1 MRYFFKLFFVF
12 LFLLFFTFNIQAE
25 WNQDFQ
31 NAWNSFHSLMKNDA
45 LSKYRSSWLNIADKF
60 QKVYNQD
67 KLGPYAPKSLFFL
80 GRVYEELGWISC
92 LQIDQLKSIEY
103 FQQVIRQFYSH
114 SWADDASLH
123 IARVYAFQLKD
134 YSKAINELNYLLKNY
149 PHGDMVSRAKG
160 FLLQLKKKVD
170 ESKTDVQENLYKSS
184 SQLNSNK
191 SILSNIRYWSNDDY
205 TRVVLDFDKEV
216 QFKEKLLNPD
226 PKIINNYRLVID
238 LNQVEISSNIEKEQ
252 LIIDGILR
260 NIRIGKQDLEQVRL
274 VLDIENIRDTRV
286 FSLSNPFRIV
296 IDIFGDENAKKI
308 KKTLIENKKVNSEF
322 YKKKKITKNIVEQLG
337 LKVKTIM
344 IDAGHGGKDPGAIA
358 NNTKEKTVNLE
369 FALILGD
376 KLEKKGYNVIYT
388 RKKDIFIPLE
398 ERSALANSKNVDI
411 FISIHCNSYS
421 KDTAHGLEVYYLDLA
436 KSKSAVR
443 VAARENA
450 VSEKKISD
458 LQFILTDL
466 MLNSKITESKDLAK
480 NVHEK
485 TITNARKKYYL
496 KSHGVHGAP
505 FYVLMGSKMPAIL
518 VELGYLTNKNE
529 VKKLRSKKYLNILAD
544 GICLGIDSYRS
555 KIERYSN
562 EVIK

>member
-1 MRYFFKLFFVF
+1 
-12 LFLLFFTFNIQAE
+12 
-25 WNQDFQ
+25 
-31 NAWNSFHSLMKNDA
+31 
-45 LSKYRSSWLNIADKF
+45 
-60 QKVYNQD
+60 
-67 KLGPYAPKSLFFL
+67 
-80 GRVYEELGWISC
+80 
-92 LQIDQLKSIEY
+92 
-103 FQQVIRQFYSH
+103 
-114 SWADDASLH
+114 
-123 IARVYAFQLKD
+123 
-134 YSKAINELNYLLKNY
+134 
-149 PHGDMVSRAKG
+149 MVPRAKE
-160 FLLQLKKKVD
+160 FLLQLEKKIN
-170 ESKTDVQENLYKSS
+170 ESKINVQENLYNKSS
-184 SQLNSNK
+184 YQLNSNK
-191 SILSNIRYWSNDDY
+191 SILLNIRHWSSDDY

-226 PKIINNYRLVID
+226 PKIINNYRLIID

-252 LIIDGILR
+252 PIVDGILR

-274 VLDIENIRDTRV
+274 VFDMVNIRDTRV

-296 IDIFGDENAKKI
+296 IDIFGDENAKKTFVI
-308 KKTLIENKKVNSEF
+308 NQKNDSEF

-369 FALILGD
+369 FALILGK
-376 KLEKKGYNVIYT
+376 KLEKKGYNIIYT

-398 ERSALANSKNVDI
+398 ERSILANSKNVDI
-411 FISIHCNSYS
+411 FISIHCNSYP

-485 TITNARKKYYL
+485 TITNTRKKYSL

-529 VKKLRSKKYLNILAD
+529 VKKLCSKKYLNVLAD
-544 GICLGIDSYRS
+544 GICLGIDSYRN

-562 EVIK
+562 EVMK